1 MKMDTDLALTTVKL
15 NLQLF
20 AEEKTEAATPHK
32 REEVRKE
39 GQVAKSGEIGT
50 TLIILVGFY
59 VIKAALTFAI
69 ERIYNLARH
78 ILSQAAAWNGT
89 ADYVYSLYLLVL
101 KEALIVVLPVFAALF
116 VVGFAA
122 QAVQVGF
129 MFNLNLIKPQ
139 FNRINPLEGF
149 KRLFSKRALVEFL
162 KSVLKIAVVGWIV
175 YSQVRQRIPWLAN
188 LASVDITHS
197 FLLISNSVFSVVQMI
212 GMTLL
217 ILAVTDYFY
226 QRWEFEKN
234 IRMTKQE
241 IKEEFKQT
249 EGDPL
254 IRSRIRQK
262 QREIASRRMMQAV
275 PTADV
280 VITNPTHYAVAL
292 LYQADKMA
300 APEVVAKGAGLIALK
315 IRETAEEHGVPTVE
329 NPPLARSL
337 YKSVEI
343 GQQIPAEL
351 YPAVAEVLAFV
362 YRLKNR
368 AL

>member
-1 MKMDTDLALTTVKL
+1 M
-15 NLQLF
+15 
-20 AEEKTEAATPHK
+20 
-32 REEVRKE
+32 
-39 GQVAKSGEIGT
+39 
-50 TLIILVGFY
+50 VGFY

-78 ILSQAAAWNGT
+78 ILSQAAAWNGSRLR
-89 ADYVYSLYLLVL
+89 VLLISAGAE
-101 KEALIVVLPVFAALF
+101 KALIVVLPVFAALF

-292 LYQADKMA
+292 LTDKWW
-300 APEVVAKGAGLIALK
+300 GS
-315 IRETAEEHGVPTVE
+315 VPGRV
-329 NPPLARSL
+329 
-337 YKSVEI
+337 
-343 GQQIPAEL
+343 
-351 YPAVAEVLAFV
+351 
-362 YRLKNR
+362 
-368 AL
+368 